1 MGWIWPLGY
10 SLQTLDLGSVHVKA
24 SVLIHK
30 LCPLSRFPFGES
42 FLFSV
47 PYLSMDSAHSHL
59 INEDAEETPN
69 FQINREGKIAKPPQ
83 QSGCRAGLA
92 HPPPA
97 LPPRLHLF
105 I

>member
-10 SLQTLDLGSVHVKA
+10 SLQTLDLGSVHLKA

-30 LCPLSRFPFGES
+30 LCPLSCSPFGES

-47 PYLSMDSAHSHL
+47 PYLSMDSTHSHL

-69 FQINREGKIAKPPQ
+69 FQINREGKLPNLHSKVDAE
-83 QSGCRAGLA
+83 LA
-92 HPPPA
+92 
-97 LPPRLHLF
+97 
-105 I
+105 